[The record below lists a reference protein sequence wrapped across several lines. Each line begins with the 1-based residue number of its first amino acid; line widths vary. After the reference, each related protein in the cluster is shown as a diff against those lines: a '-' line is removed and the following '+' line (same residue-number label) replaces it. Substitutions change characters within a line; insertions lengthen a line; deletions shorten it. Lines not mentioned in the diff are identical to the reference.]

1 MKISYLM
8 SAVAAACAAAPA
20 FAYPEA
26 KDELAVNSQ
35 AESRLVV
42 NEKAHLNAEGEKRS
56 RHVLQ
61 HDDGFF
67 ESGPNLS
74 STALRYSKH
83 GRRRT
88 THSTP
93 TEQKYQKPYS
103 NGEGSAS
110 QHYGNGE
117 GQSPNHQ
124 HHGNNEEGN
133 YNHQG
138 SGGYG
143 GGHSHNGGNGEGRG
157 SEHHYYGEHYLY
169 GEGQSRSS
177 KSSSS
182 YAPSDAPSTMPSDSP
197 SSEPSSEPSKEPTLS
212 QAPSSQPSDQ
222 PSISQV
228 PSQIPST
235 PPTIAPSVSSAPTG
249 PVMSYSTNHTFS
261 ILDILGGFDGS
272 TFGPAGAIQDP
283 TILCG
288 APGSTAPGPCPDP
301 VMDKDGNMLFPID
314 SEFGFNTL
322 DFVGGQR
329 LVRDD
334 DYLEGFAGD
343 LADGSGVSISN
354 TATKTYK
361 VGFFICVF

>member
-177 KSSSS
+177 KSSF
-182 YAPSDAPSTMPSDSP
+182 
-197 SSEPSSEPSKEPTLS
+197 LC
-212 QAPSSQPSDQ
+212 
-222 PSISQV
+222 SIGC
-228 PSQIPST
+228 
-235 PPTIAPSVSSAPTG
+235 AKYHA
-249 PVMSYSTNHTFS
+249 
-261 ILDILGGFDGS
+261 
-272 TFGPAGAIQDP
+272 
-283 TILCG
+283 
-288 APGSTAPGPCPDP
+288 
-301 VMDKDGNMLFPID
+301 K
-314 SEFGFNTL
+314 
-322 DFVGGQR
+322 
-329 LVRDD
+329 
-334 DYLEGFAGD
+334 
-343 LADGSGVSISN
+343 
-354 TATKTYK
+354 
-361 VGFFICVF
+361 